1 MQTFVRI
8 KPADKALSTWQTC
21 FVSTFLRRL
30 PVRFAAFAASLLL
43 ATGAAA
49 DAPTL
54 DWRLP
59 LPAGQGWRIIDLREG
74 NGIRHEEYVPR
85 GQGIEDYRDRLL
97 VQRFGAQE
105 MSPEAYLGHIA
116 AGLARHCPEFTTS
129 GLVTGARDGLG
140 HSTRTAYC
148 SRFGD
153 RPYGYVV
160 AQKAI
165 RDGDFLFVV
174 EREWRLP
181 PFSIEPDGTVSFGVA
196 DEAVKRDIRSTV
208 RWLTEQ
214 VHPIAPPPAPAPAP
228 ARPRIRR

>member
-21 FVSTFLRRL
+21 LVSTFDFRF
-30 PVRFAAFAASLLL
+30 PVRVAAFAASLLV
-43 ATGAAA
+43 ASGACA

-59 LPAGQGWRIIDLREG
+59 LPAGQGWRIIELREG

-97 VQRFGAQE
+97 VQRADAQD
-105 MSPEAYLGHIA
+105 MSPEVYLGHIA
-116 AGLARHCPEFTTS
+116 AGLAKHCPAFTTS
-129 GLVTGARDGLG
+129 GLVSGARDGLA
-140 HSTRTAYC
+140 HATRTAYC

-165 RDGDFLFVV
+165 RDGEFLFVV

-181 PFSIEPDGTVSFGVA
+181 PFTVDAAGAVDFGA
-196 DEAVKRDIRSTV
+196 NDAAQKREINQTV

-214 VHPIAPPPAPAPAP
+214 VHPVAAQPAPGPAP
-228 ARPRIRR
+228 ARARTRR